1 MLRARERWTPLECSQ
16 FKINLKDV
24 TEAYGHHKHNA
35 EEHLFL
41 DGTLPLLP
49 VCLLWSLATHWWGI
63 RKSLRNTNS
72 RMAQSQ
78 PTPDCICVFIHSLV
92 GVEKKQNFFCIGYW
106 LYLHFKIRFSLS
118 VFLSL
123 SLFPLRRFSLVQKKY
138 EKLQLNLLFER
149 SARRQYLVMII
160 RIKKIAVE

>member
-1 MLRARERWTPLECSQ
+1 MNQCQGVRSQVLECVSRKVFMLRARERWTLLKCSQ

-92 GVEKKQNFFCIGYW
+92 GVKKKQTFIYNFFALVIDGIYIS
-106 LYLHFKIRFSLS
+106 KSDSLCRY
-118 VFLSL
+118 FCH
-123 SLFPLRRFSLVQKKY
+123 
-138 EKLQLNLLFER
+138 
-149 SARRQYLVMII
+149 
-160 RIKKIAVE
+160 

>member
-1 MLRARERWTPLECSQ
+1 MLRARERRTPLKCSQ

-92 GVEKKQNFFCIGYW
+92 GVEKKTKLFLHWLLMVFTFQNQI
-106 LYLHFKIRFSLS
+106 LS
-118 VFLSL
+118 VSISVIKSPPLETFL
-123 SLFPLRRFSLVQKKY
+123 FSAKKY